1 MMVVGTTT
9 SSSFFCHLNLFYI
22 YLQSTNIFRQNTTGG
37 LVQQRFAKMAKYV
50 VNSRLYFARN
60 FILAERSRLRSSP
73 LLQAAK
79 RYVQL
84 SV

>member
-37 LVQQRFAKMAKYV
+37 LVQQRLTAILPPKGSTAV
-50 VNSRLYFARN
+50 SRDTLCA
-60 FILAERSRLRSSP
+60 IECLRLD
-73 LLQAAK
+73 K
-79 RYVQL
+79 
-84 SV
+84 

>member
-37 LVQQRFAKMAKYV
+37 LVQQRLTAILPPKGSTAVSRDTLVEASEKSTEKKQSFK
-50 VNSRLYFARN
+50 VNL
-60 FILAERSRLRSSP
+60 
-73 LLQAAK
+73 
-79 RYVQL
+79 
-84 SV
+84 